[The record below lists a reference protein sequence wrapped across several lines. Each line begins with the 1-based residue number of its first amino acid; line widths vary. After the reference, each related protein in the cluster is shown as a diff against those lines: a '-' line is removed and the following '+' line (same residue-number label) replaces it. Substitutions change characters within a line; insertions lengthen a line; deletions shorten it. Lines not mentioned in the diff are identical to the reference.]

1 MKIDE
6 NIIFY
11 PDGNISDLHEPFRKE
26 LENAVKQAERISSKI
41 HVYLIKN
48 YLNYLPAGKENIVF
62 QTLDSFEGQEA
73 KIAHQFIK
81 EMKIID
87 ARWSCNKDGH
97 KKHDMKIA
105 VFLNFPDRETIEN
118 RFFKKNKAT
127 SMSDNETPTLNI
139 LPLEPKYNFNQMVLN
154 ENVKSSL
161 ESCSTMIKNMGKIY
175 KEWGFEEIDP
185 VQKSVLNFFGPPG
198 TGKTMAAHAIA
209 AELGRK
215 ILAVNYAEIES
226 KFVGDAPKNLI
237 SAFEIAKKESCVL
250 FFDEA
255 DSFLGKRITSVSSS
269 SDQAVNSLRSQMLI
283 LLETFDITV
292 IFATNLNENYDRAFD
307 SRILCSIKFELPD
320 RELRK
325 QSIAKMIPSK
335 APINREILT
344 DELLYKLSDLTD
356 GFSHRE
362 LKNVALMVLTECCKK
377 DSQITE
383 ELLVDVFTRKKEE
396 FEERKNKEGKRK
408 EELSNKITEK
418 LKSGDYSVAKSKDS
432 ESTDNPESK
441 TNSNEEKT
449 EDKKEIKNED
459 RI

>member
-1 MKIDE
+1 MKVNE

-11 PDGNISDLHEPFRKE
+11 PDGNIADLYEPFRRD
-26 LENAVKQAERISSKI
+26 LETALKQVEEISSKI
-41 HVYLIKN
+41 YIYLIKN
-48 YLNYLPAGKENIVF
+48 YLNYLPAGKEEVTFQNFDPLQNSEKEAAVF
-62 QTLDSFEGQEA
+62 HDF
-73 KIAHQFIK
+73 
-81 EMKIID
+81 MKKMRDID
-87 ARWSCNKDGH
+87 KRWRASSDGH
-97 KKHDMKIA
+97 KKHNLKIA
-105 VFLNFPDRETIEN
+105 VFMGFPDRESVEKN
-118 RFFKKNKAT
+118 LKKKNTAGYKR
-127 SMSDNETPTLNI
+127 DDDTPALNI
-139 LPLEPKYNFNQMVLN
+139 LPMEPKYNFNQMVLN
-154 ENVKSSL
+154 KTVKSSL
-161 ESCSTMIKNMGKIY
+161 ESCMSMIKNMDKIY

-226 KFVGDAPKNLI
+226 KFVGEAPKNLI

-292 IFATNLNENYDRAFD
+292 IFATNLNENYDKAFD

-344 DELLYKLSDLTD
+344 DELLYKLSDLTE

-362 LKNVALMVLTECCKK
+362 LKNAALMVLTECCKRN
-377 DSQITE
+377 SEITE
-383 ELLVDVFTRKKEE
+383 DLLVDVFTLKKKE
-396 FEERKNKEGKRK
+396 FEEKNEKEARKRK
-408 EELSNKITEK
+408 LGSEISEKIK
-418 LKSGDYSVAKSKDS
+418 NGDYAVKKIEDS
-432 ESTDNPESK
+432 ESTDNPESQA
-441 TNSNEEKT
+441 NSNEEKT
-449 EDKKEIKNED
+449 EDKKEE
-459 RI
+459 

>member
-1 MKIDE
+1 MKTNE
-6 NIIFY
+6 NIIFF
-11 PDGNISDLHEPFRKE
+11 PDGNIDDLYEPFKRD
-26 LENAVKQAERISSKI
+26 LETALEKAEKISSGI
-41 HVYLIKN
+41 HIYLIKN
-48 YLNYLPAGKENIVF
+48 YLSYFPSSTQKIVF
-62 QTLDSFEGQEA
+62 QYFESKRFDDEDH
-73 KIAHQFIK
+73 KIVHSFIK
-81 EMKIID
+81 EMNEID
-87 ARWSCNKDGH
+87 SRWLTNKEGH
-97 KKHDMKIA
+97 RTHNLKIA
-105 VFLNFPDRETIEN
+105 VFFLFPDRESIEN
-118 RFFKKNKAT
+118 FLLRRDRTAAKN
-127 SMSDNETPTLNI
+127 DDTPALNI
-139 LPLEPKYNFNQMVLN
+139 VPVSPKYNFKQMILN
-154 ENVKSSL
+154 ETVKSSL
-161 ESCSTMIKNMGKIY
+161 ESCTCMIKNLDKIY
-175 KEWGFEEIDP
+175 NEWGFNEVDP

-209 AELGRK
+209 AELGKK

-237 SAFEIAKKESCVL
+237 SAFEIAKKESCIL

-292 IFATNLNENYDRAFD
+292 IFATNLNENYDKAFD

-325 QSIAKMIPSK
+325 LSIAKMIPSK

-362 LKNVALMVLTECCKK
+362 LKNAALMVLTECCKK

-383 ELLVDVFTRKKEE
+383 DLLIDVFTRKKSE
-396 FEERKNKEGKRK
+396 FNERNEKEVKKKKLGS
-408 EELSNKITEK
+408 EISEK
-418 LKSGDYSVAKSKDS
+418 LKNGDYSVKKMEENELPEEKATEAKS
-432 ESTDNPESK
+432 E
-441 TNSNEEKT
+441 TNKEE
-449 EDKKEIKNED
+449 
-459 RI
+459 

>member
-6 NIIFY
+6 NIIFF
-11 PDGNISDLHEPFRKE
+11 PDGSIDELFEKFRDDLEVALNK
-26 LENAVKQAERISSKI
+26 AERICSKI

-48 YLNYLPAGKENIVF
+48 YLNYFPNLNQNIF
-62 QTLDSFEGQEA
+62 FKYFDSSRFSGEEDV
-73 KIAHQFIK
+73 IVHNFIK
-81 EMKIID
+81 EMTEID
-87 ARWSCNKDGH
+87 NTWKRGINGH
-97 KKHDMKIA
+97 KKHNLKIM
-105 VFLNFPDRETIEN
+105 VFFNFPDTETIEN
-118 RFFKKNKAT
+118 QFLKNDGKKNT
-127 SMSDNETPTLNI
+127 DDTPALNI

-154 ENVKSSL
+154 ETVKSSL
-161 ESCSTMIKNMGKIY
+161 ESCMSMIKNMDKIY
-175 KEWGFEEIDP
+175 KEWGFEEFDP

-209 AELGRK
+209 AELGKK
-215 ILAVNYAEIES
+215 ILAVNYSEIES
-226 KFVGDAPKNLI
+226 KYVGEAPKNLI

-255 DSFLGKRITSVSSS
+255 DSFLGKRITSVSFS
-269 SDQAVNSLRSQMLI
+269 SDQAINSLRSQMLI

-292 IFATNLNENYDRAFD
+292 IFATNLNENYDKAFD

-344 DELLYKLSDLTD
+344 DELLYKLSDLTE

-383 ELLVDVFTRKKEE
+383 ELLVDVFTRKKKE

-408 EELSNKITEK
+408 EELDNKITEN
-418 LKSGDYSVAKSKDS
+418 LKNGNYNVMKAKNAEDTN
-432 ESTDNPESK
+432 ESDENGES
-441 TNSNEEKT
+441 EKT
-449 EDKKEIKNED
+449 EDEKEE
-459 RI
+459 

>member
-1 MKIDE
+1 MNNE
-6 NIIFY
+6 NIIIF
-11 PDGNISDLHEPFRKE
+11 PDGNIDELNKNFKKDLETALK
-26 LENAVKQAERISSKI
+26 KAEKISSGI
-41 HVYLIKN
+41 HIYLIKN
-48 YLNYLPAGKENIVF
+48 YLTYFPNSNDKIIFKYFGDKIFQGENR
-62 QTLDSFEGQEA
+62 
-73 KIAHQFIK
+73 KIAHNFIE
-81 EMKIID
+81 EMKVITERWDMSSNGLQKNNMSII
-87 ARWSCNKDGH
+87 
-97 KKHDMKIA
+97 
-105 VFLNFPDRETIEN
+105 VFFLFPDRESIEDFLLRRN
-118 RFFKKNKAT
+118 RTAAKN
-127 SMSDNETPTLNI
+127 DDTPALNI
-139 LPLEPKYNFNQMVLN
+139 APVSPKYNFKQMILN
-154 ENVKSSL
+154 ETVKSSL
-161 ESCSTMIKNMGKIY
+161 ESCTCMIKNLDKIY
-175 KEWGFEEIDP
+175 NEWGFNEVDP

-209 AELGRK
+209 AELGKK

-237 SAFEIAKKESCVL
+237 SAFEIAKKESCIL

-292 IFATNLNENYDRAFD
+292 IFATNLNENYDKAFD

-325 QSIAKMIPSK
+325 LSIAKMIPSK

-362 LKNVALMVLTECCKK
+362 LKNAALMVLTECCKK

-383 ELLVDVFTRKKEE
+383 DLLIDVFTRKKNE
-396 FEERKNKEGKRK
+396 FNERNEKEVKKKKLGS
-408 EELSNKITEK
+408 EISEK
-418 LKSGDYSVAKSKDS
+418 LKNGDYSVKKM
-432 ESTDNPESK
+432 EENELP
-441 TNSNEEKT
+441 EEKAT
-449 EDKKEIKNED
+449 EAKNETNKEE
-459 RI
+459 

>member
-1 MKIDE
+1 MNNE
-6 NIIFY
+6 NIIIF
-11 PDGNISDLHEPFRKE
+11 PDGNIDELNKNFKKDLETALK
-26 LENAVKQAERISSKI
+26 KAEKISSGI
-41 HVYLIKN
+41 HIYLIKN
-48 YLNYLPAGKENIVF
+48 YLTYFPNSNDKIIFKYFGDKIFQGENR
-62 QTLDSFEGQEA
+62 
-73 KIAHQFIK
+73 KIAHSFVE
-81 EMKIID
+81 EMKVIAERWDMSSNGLQKNNMSII
-87 ARWSCNKDGH
+87 
-97 KKHDMKIA
+97 
-105 VFLNFPDRETIEN
+105 VFFLFPDRESIEN
-118 RFFKKNKAT
+118 LILGKEIKTTKN
-127 SMSDNETPTLNI
+127 DDTPALNI
-139 LPLEPKYNFNQMVLN
+139 APVSPKYNFKQMILN
-154 ENVKSSL
+154 ETVKSSL
-161 ESCSTMIKNMGKIY
+161 ESCICMIKNLDKIY
-175 KEWGFEEIDP
+175 NEWGFNEVDP

-209 AELGRK
+209 AELGKK

-237 SAFEIAKKESCVL
+237 SAFEIAKKESCIL

-292 IFATNLNENYDRAFD
+292 IFATNLNENYDKAFD

-325 QSIAKMIPSK
+325 LSIAKMIPSK

-362 LKNVALMVLTECCKK
+362 LKNAALMVLTECCKK

-383 ELLVDVFTRKKEE
+383 DLLIDVFTRKKSEFNERNEKEVKKKKLGSEISENFKTGNYSVKKMEE
-396 FEERKNKEGKRK
+396 NELPEEKATETKNETNKE
-408 EELSNKITEK
+408 E
-418 LKSGDYSVAKSKDS
+418 
-432 ESTDNPESK
+432 
-441 TNSNEEKT
+441 
-449 EDKKEIKNED
+449 
-459 RI
+459 

>member
-6 NIIFY
+6 NIIFF
-11 PDGNISDLHEPFRKE
+11 PDGSIDELFEKFRDDLEVALNK
-26 LENAVKQAERISSKI
+26 AERICSKI

-48 YLNYLPAGKENIVF
+48 YLNYFPNLNQNIF
-62 QTLDSFEGQEA
+62 FKYFDSSRFSGEEDV
-73 KIAHQFIK
+73 IVHNFIK
-81 EMKIID
+81 EMTEID
-87 ARWSCNKDGH
+87 NTWKRGINGH
-97 KKHDMKIA
+97 KKHNLKIM
-105 VFLNFPDRETIEN
+105 VFFNFPDTETIEN
-118 RFFKKNKAT
+118 QFLKNDGKKNT
-127 SMSDNETPTLNI
+127 DDTPALNI

-154 ENVKSSL
+154 ETVKSSL
-161 ESCSTMIKNMGKIY
+161 ESCMSMIKNMDKIY
-175 KEWGFEEIDP
+175 KEWGFEEFDP

-209 AELGRK
+209 AELGKK
-215 ILAVNYAEIES
+215 ILAVNYSEIES
-226 KFVGDAPKNLI
+226 KYVGEAPKNLI

-255 DSFLGKRITSVSSS
+255 DSFLGKRITSVSFS
-269 SDQAVNSLRSQMLI
+269 SDQAINSLRSQMLI

-292 IFATNLNENYDRAFD
+292 IFATNLNENYDKAFD

-344 DELLYKLSDLTD
+344 DELLYKLSDLTE

-408 EELSNKITEK
+408 EELDNKITEN
-418 LKSGDYSVAKSKDS
+418 LKNGNYNVMKAKNAEDTN
-432 ESTDNPESK
+432 ESDENGES
-441 TNSNEEKT
+441 EKT
-449 EDKKEIKNED
+449 EDEKEE
-459 RI
+459 

>member
-1 MKIDE
+1 MKTK

-11 PDGNISDLHEPFRKE
+11 PDWNVDELFEKFREDLEATLNK
-26 LENAVKQAERISSKI
+26 AEKISSKI

-48 YLNYLPAGKENIVF
+48 YLNYFPNSNQNIIF
-62 QTLDSFEGQEA
+62 KYFDSSRFSGEDED
-73 KIAHQFIK
+73 IAHNFIK
-81 EMKIID
+81 EMTKIDEI
-87 ARWSCNKDGH
+87 WQWGKNGH
-97 KKHDMKIA
+97 KKHNLKIM
-105 VFLNFPDRETIEN
+105 VFFNFPDTETIEN
-118 RFFKKNKAT
+118 QFLKNSGKKNT
-127 SMSDNETPTLNI
+127 DDTPALNI
-139 LPLEPKYNFNQMVLN
+139 LPLKPKYNFNQMVLN
-154 ENVKSSL
+154 ESVKSSL
-161 ESCSTMIKNMGKIY
+161 ESCSTMIKNMDKIY

-292 IFATNLNENYDRAFD
+292 IFATNLNENYDKAFD

-344 DELLYKLSDLTD
+344 DELLYKLSDLTE

-408 EELSNKITEK
+408 EELGNKITEK
-418 LKSGDYSVAKSKDS
+418 LKSGDYNVSKSAAS
-432 ESTDNPESK
+432 ESTDNPESQA
-441 TNSNEEKT
+441 NSNEEKT
-449 EDKKEIKNED
+449 EDKKEE
-459 RI
+459 

>member
-1 MKIDE
+1 MKVNE

-11 PDGNISDLHEPFRKE
+11 PDGNIADLHEPFRRD
-26 LENAVKQAERISSKI
+26 LETALKQVEEISSKTYI
-41 HVYLIKN
+41 YLIKN
-48 YLNYLPAGKENIVF
+48 YLNYLPSGKEEVTFQNFDTSQNSEKEAAVF
-62 QTLDSFEGQEA
+62 HDF
-73 KIAHQFIK
+73 
-81 EMKIID
+81 MKKMRDID
-87 ARWSCNKDGH
+87 KRWRVNSDGH
-97 KKHDMKIA
+97 KKHNLKIA
-105 VFLNFPDRETIEN
+105 VFMGFPDKESIEN
-118 RFFKKNKAT
+118 LFIKKKNAT
-127 SMSDNETPTLNI
+127 GYKRDDDTPALNI

-154 ENVKSSL
+154 ETVKSSL
-161 ESCSTMIKNMGKIY
+161 ESCMSMIKNMDKIY
-175 KEWGFEEIDP
+175 REWGFEEIDP

-209 AELGRK
+209 AELGKK

-226 KFVGDAPKNLI
+226 KYVGEAPKNLI

-255 DSFLGKRITSVSSS
+255 DSFLGKRITNVSISG
-269 SDQAVNSLRSQMLI
+269 DQAINSLRSQMLI

-292 IFATNLNENYDRAFD
+292 IFATNLNENYDKAFD

-344 DELLYKLSDLTD
+344 DELLYKLSDLTE

-362 LKNVALMVLTECCKK
+362 LKNAALMVLTECCKK

-383 ELLVDVFTRKKEE
+383 ELLVDVFTRKKKE
-396 FEERKNKEGKRK
+396 FEEKNEKEARKRK
-408 EELSNKITEK
+408 FGSEISEKIK
-418 LKSGDYSVAKSKDS
+418 NGDYAVKKIEDS
-432 ESTDNPESK
+432 ESTDNPESQ
-441 TNSNEEKT
+441 TNSNEEKI
-449 EDKKEIKNED
+449 EDKKEE
-459 RI
+459 

>member
-1 MKIDE
+1 MNNE
-6 NIIFY
+6 NIIIF
-11 PDGNISDLHEPFRKE
+11 PDGNIDELNKNFKKDLETALK
-26 LENAVKQAERISSKI
+26 KAEKISSGI
-41 HVYLIKN
+41 HIYLIKN
-48 YLNYLPAGKENIVF
+48 YLTYFPNSNDKIIFKYFGDKIFQGENR
-62 QTLDSFEGQEA
+62 
-73 KIAHQFIK
+73 KIAHSFIE
-81 EMKIID
+81 EMKVIAERWDMSSNGLQKNNMSII
-87 ARWSCNKDGH
+87 
-97 KKHDMKIA
+97 
-105 VFLNFPDRETIEN
+105 VFFLFPDRESIEN
-118 RFFKKNKAT
+118 LILGKEIKTTKN
-127 SMSDNETPTLNI
+127 DDTPALNI
-139 LPLEPKYNFNQMVLN
+139 APVSPKYNFKQMILN
-154 ENVKSSL
+154 ETVKSSL
-161 ESCSTMIKNMGKIY
+161 ESCTCMIKNLDKIY
-175 KEWGFEEIDP
+175 NEWGFNEVDP

-209 AELGRK
+209 AELGKK

-237 SAFEIAKKESCVL
+237 SAFEIAKKESCIL

-292 IFATNLNENYDRAFD
+292 IFATNLNENYDKAFD

-325 QSIAKMIPSK
+325 LSIEKMIPSK

-362 LKNVALMVLTECCKK
+362 LKNAALMVLTECCKK

-383 ELLVDVFTRKKEE
+383 DLLIDVFTRKKSE
-396 FEERKNKEGKRK
+396 FNERNEKEVKKKKLGS
-408 EELSNKITEK
+408 EISEK
-418 LKSGDYSVAKSKDS
+418 LKNGDYSVKKMEENELPEEKATEAKS
-432 ESTDNPESK
+432 E
-441 TNSNEEKT
+441 TNKEE
-449 EDKKEIKNED
+449 
-459 RI
+459 

>member
-1 MKIDE
+1 MKTK

-11 PDGNISDLHEPFRKE
+11 PDWNVDELFEKFREDLEATLNK
-26 LENAVKQAERISSKI
+26 AEKISSKI

-48 YLNYLPAGKENIVF
+48 YLNYFPNSNQNIIF
-62 QTLDSFEGQEA
+62 KYFDSSRFSGEDED
-73 KIAHQFIK
+73 IAHNFIK
-81 EMKIID
+81 EMTKIDEI
-87 ARWSCNKDGH
+87 WQCGKNGH
-97 KKHDMKIA
+97 KKHNLKIM
-105 VFLNFPDRETIEN
+105 VFFNFPDTETIEN
-118 RFFKKNKAT
+118 QFLKNDGKKNT
-127 SMSDNETPTLNI
+127 DDTPALNI

-154 ENVKSSL
+154 ETVKSSL
-161 ESCSTMIKNMGKIY
+161 ESCMSMIKNMDKIY

-292 IFATNLNENYDRAFD
+292 IFATNLNENYDKAFD

-344 DELLYKLSDLTD
+344 DELLYKLSDLTE

-408 EELSNKITEK
+408 EELANKITENFK
-418 LKSGDYSVAKSKDS
+418 DGNYNVMKAKNAEDTN
-432 ESTDNPESK
+432 ESDENGES
-441 TNSNEEKT
+441 EKT
-449 EDKKEIKNED
+449 EDKKEE
-459 RI
+459 

>member
-1 MKIDE
+1 MNNE
-6 NIIFY
+6 NIIIF
-11 PDGNISDLHEPFRKE
+11 PDGNIDELNKNFKKDLETALK
-26 LENAVKQAERISSKI
+26 KAEKISSGI
-41 HVYLIKN
+41 HIYLIKN
-48 YLNYLPAGKENIVF
+48 YLTYFPNSNDKIIFKYFGDKIFQGENR
-62 QTLDSFEGQEA
+62 
-73 KIAHQFIK
+73 KIAHSFIE
-81 EMKIID
+81 EMKVIAKRWDMSSNGLQKNNMSII
-87 ARWSCNKDGH
+87 
-97 KKHDMKIA
+97 
-105 VFLNFPDRETIEN
+105 VFFLFPDRESIEN
-118 RFFKKNKAT
+118 LILGKEIKTTKN
-127 SMSDNETPTLNI
+127 DDTPALNI
-139 LPLEPKYNFNQMVLN
+139 APVSPKYNFKQMDLN
-154 ENVKSSL
+154 ETVKSSL
-161 ESCSTMIKNMGKIY
+161 ESCTCMIKNLDKIY
-175 KEWGFEEIDP
+175 NEWGFNEVDP

-209 AELGRK
+209 AELGKK

-237 SAFEIAKKESCVL
+237 SAFEIAKKESCIL

-292 IFATNLNENYDRAFD
+292 IFATNLNENYDKAFD

-325 QSIAKMIPSK
+325 LSIAKMIPSK

-362 LKNVALMVLTECCKK
+362 LKNAALMVLTECCKK

-383 ELLVDVFTRKKEE
+383 DLLIDVFTRKKSELNERNEKEVKKKKLGSEISENFKTGNYSVKKMEE
-396 FEERKNKEGKRK
+396 NELSEEKATEVKSETNKE
-408 EELSNKITEK
+408 E
-418 LKSGDYSVAKSKDS
+418 
-432 ESTDNPESK
+432 
-441 TNSNEEKT
+441 
-449 EDKKEIKNED
+449 
-459 RI
+459 

>member
-1 MKIDE
+1 MKVNE

-11 PDGNISDLHEPFRKE
+11 PDGNIADLHEPFRRE
-26 LENAVKQAERISSKI
+26 LETALKQVEEISSKTYI
-41 HVYLIKN
+41 YLIKN
-48 YLNYLPAGKENIVF
+48 YLNYLPSGKEEISF
-62 QTLDSFEGQEA
+62 QNFDSFQNSEKEA
-73 KIAHQFIK
+73 TIYHNF
-81 EMKIID
+81 MKKMQDID
-87 ARWSCNKDGH
+87 KRWRVNNDGH
-97 KKHDMKIA
+97 KKHNLKIA
-105 VFLNFPDRETIEN
+105 VFMGFPDRESIEKN
-118 RFFKKNKAT
+118 LKKKNTAGYKKDDDTPALNIVPVAPRYCFDR
-127 SMSDNETPTLNI
+127 MILNET
-139 LPLEPKYNFNQMVLN
+139 
-154 ENVKSSL
+154 VKSSL
-161 ESCSTMIKNMGKIY
+161 ESCMSMIKNMDKIY

-292 IFATNLNENYDRAFD
+292 IFATNLNENYDKAFD

-344 DELLYKLSDLTD
+344 DELLYKLSDLTE

-362 LKNVALMVLTECCKK
+362 LKNAALMVLTECCKK

-383 ELLVDVFTRKKEE
+383 ELLVDVFTRKKKE
-396 FEERKNKEGKRK
+396 FEEKNEKEARKRK
-408 EELSNKITEK
+408 LGSEISEKIK
-418 LKSGDYSVAKSKDS
+418 NGDYAVKKIEDS
-432 ESTDNPESK
+432 ESTDNPESQA
-441 TNSNEEKT
+441 NSNEEKT
-449 EDKKEIKNED
+449 EDKKEE
-459 RI
+459 

>member
-1 MKIDE
+1 ME

-11 PDGNISDLHEPFRKE
+11 PTGNIDELHEPFKKN
-26 LENAVKQAERISSKI
+26 LECALKKAKSIAPKI
-41 HVYLIKN
+41 YIYLIKN
-48 YLNYLPAGKENIVF
+48 HLTYFPNGSENIIF
-62 QTLDSFEGQEA
+62 QYFDSQRFESEDE
-73 KIAHQFIK
+73 KIAHNFIK
-81 EMKIID
+81 EMKEID
-87 ARWSCNKDGH
+87 NRWRVGKDGL
-97 KKHDMKIA
+97 KKFNMKIA
-105 VFLNFPDRETIEN
+105 VFFFFPDRESVEKLFSPKN
-118 RFFKKNKAT
+118 RTADRKN
-127 SMSDNETPTLNI
+127 DDTPALNVA
-139 LPLEPKYNFNQMVLN
+139 PVEPKYSFKQMVLS
-154 ENVKSSL
+154 ETVKSSL
-161 ESCSTMIKNMGKIY
+161 ESCICMIKNMDKIY
-175 KEWGFEEIDP
+175 KEWGFEEVDP

-209 AELGRK
+209 AELGKK

-269 SDQAVNSLRSQMLI
+269 SDQSVNSLRSQMLI
-283 LLETFDITV
+283 LLETFDVSV
-292 IFATNLNENYDRAFD
+292 IFATNLNENYDKAFD

-335 APINREILT
+335 ALINREILT

-362 LKNVALMVLTECCKK
+362 LKNTALMVLTEYCKK

-383 ELLVDVFTRKKEE
+383 DLLTDVFTRKKKE
-396 FEERKNKEGKRK
+396 FDEKKENDAKKKKLGS
-408 EELSNKITEK
+408 EISEK
-418 LKSGDYSVAKSKDS
+418 LKSGNYAVKKMEKEETS
-432 ESTDNPESK
+432 EMADNDANDEK
-441 TNSNEEKT
+441 EE
-449 EDKKEIKNED
+449 N
-459 RI
+459 

>member
-1 MKIDE
+1 MKTK

-11 PDGNISDLHEPFRKE
+11 PDWNVDELFEKFREDLEATLNK
-26 LENAVKQAERISSKI
+26 AEKISSKI

-48 YLNYLPAGKENIVF
+48 YLNYFPNSNQNIIF
-62 QTLDSFEGQEA
+62 KYFDSSRFSGEDED
-73 KIAHQFIK
+73 IAHNFIK
-81 EMKIID
+81 EMTKIDEI
-87 ARWSCNKDGH
+87 WQCGKNGH
-97 KKHDMKIA
+97 KKHNLKIM
-105 VFLNFPDRETIEN
+105 VFFNFPDTETIEN
-118 RFFKKNKAT
+118 QFLKNSGKKNT
-127 SMSDNETPTLNI
+127 DDTPALNI

-154 ENVKSSL
+154 ESVKSSL
-161 ESCSTMIKNMGKIY
+161 ESCSTMIKNMDKIY

-292 IFATNLNENYDRAFD
+292 IFATNLNENYDKAFD

-344 DELLYKLSDLTD
+344 AFGQY
-356 GFSHRE
+356 H
-362 LKNVALMVLTECCKK
+362 
-377 DSQITE
+377 Q
-383 ELLVDVFTRKKEE
+383 
-396 FEERKNKEGKRK
+396 
-408 EELSNKITEK
+408 SNIF
-418 LKSGDYSVAKSKDS
+418 
-432 ESTDNPESK
+432 
-441 TNSNEEKT
+441 
-449 EDKKEIKNED
+449 
-459 RI
+459 

>member
-1 MKIDE
+1 ME

-11 PDGNISDLHEPFRKE
+11 PTGNIDELHKPFKKDLECALKKAKSIAP
-26 LENAVKQAERISSKI
+26 KI
-41 HVYLIKN
+41 YIYLIKN
-48 YLNYLPAGKENIVF
+48 HLTYFPNGSENIIF
-62 QTLDSFEGQEA
+62 QYFDSQRFESEDE
-73 KIAHQFIK
+73 KIAHNFTK
-81 EMKIID
+81 EMKEID
-87 ARWSCNKDGH
+87 NRWRVGKDGL
-97 KKHDMKIA
+97 KKFNMKIA
-105 VFLNFPDRETIEN
+105 VFFFFPDRESVEKL
-118 RFFKKNKAT
+118 FFKKNRTADRKN
-127 SMSDNETPTLNI
+127 DDTPALNVA
-139 LPLEPKYNFNQMVLN
+139 PVEPKYSFKQMVLS
-154 ENVKSSL
+154 ETVKSSL
-161 ESCSTMIKNMGKIY
+161 ESCICMIKNMDKIY
-175 KEWGFEEIDP
+175 KEWGFEEVDP

-209 AELGRK
+209 AELGKK

-269 SDQAVNSLRSQMLI
+269 SDQSVNSLRSQMLI
-283 LLETFDITV
+283 LLETFDVSV
-292 IFATNLNENYDRAFD
+292 IFATNLNENYDKAFD

-335 APINREILT
+335 ALINREILT

-362 LKNVALMVLTECCKK
+362 LKNTALMVLTECCKK

-383 ELLVDVFTRKKEE
+383 DLLTDVFTRKKKE
-396 FEERKNKEGKRK
+396 FDEKKENDAKKKKLGS
-408 EELSNKITEK
+408 EISEK
-418 LKSGDYSVAKSKDS
+418 LKSGNYAVKKMEKEETS
-432 ESTDNPESK
+432 EMADNDANDEK
-441 TNSNEEKT
+441 EE
-449 EDKKEIKNED
+449 N
-459 RI
+459 

>member
-1 MKIDE
+1 MEVALNK
-6 NIIFY
+6 
-11 PDGNISDLHEPFRKE
+11 
-26 LENAVKQAERISSKI
+26 AERICSKI

-48 YLNYLPAGKENIVF
+48 YLNYFPNLNQNIF
-62 QTLDSFEGQEA
+62 FKYFDSSRFSGEEDV
-73 KIAHQFIK
+73 IVHNFIK
-81 EMKIID
+81 EMTEID
-87 ARWSCNKDGH
+87 NTWKRGINGH
-97 KKHDMKIA
+97 KKHNLKIM
-105 VFLNFPDRETIEN
+105 VFFNFPDTETIEN
-118 RFFKKNKAT
+118 QFLKNDGKKNT
-127 SMSDNETPTLNI
+127 DDTPALNI

-154 ENVKSSL
+154 ETVKSSL
-161 ESCSTMIKNMGKIY
+161 ESCMSMIKNMDKIY
-175 KEWGFEEIDP
+175 KEWGFEEFDP

-209 AELGRK
+209 AELGKK
-215 ILAVNYAEIES
+215 ILAVNYSEIES
-226 KFVGDAPKNLI
+226 KYVGEAPKNLI

-255 DSFLGKRITSVSSS
+255 DSFLGKRITSVSFS
-269 SDQAVNSLRSQMLI
+269 SDQAINSLRSQMLI

-292 IFATNLNENYDRAFD
+292 IFATNLNENYDKAFD

-344 DELLYKLSDLTD
+344 DELLYKLSDLTE

-408 EELSNKITEK
+408 EELDNKITEN
-418 LKSGDYSVAKSKDS
+418 LKNGNYNVMKAKNAEDTN
-432 ESTDNPESK
+432 ESDENGES
-441 TNSNEEKT
+441 EKT
-449 EDKKEIKNED
+449 EDEKEE
-459 RI
+459 

>member
-1 MKIDE
+1 MKTK

-11 PDGNISDLHEPFRKE
+11 PDWNVDELFEKFREDLEAALNK
-26 LENAVKQAERISSKI
+26 AEKISSKI

-48 YLNYLPAGKENIVF
+48 YLNYFPNLNQNIF
-62 QTLDSFEGQEA
+62 FKYFDSSRFSGEEDV
-73 KIAHQFIK
+73 IVHNFIK
-81 EMKIID
+81 EMTEID
-87 ARWSCNKDGH
+87 NTWKRGINGH
-97 KKHDMKIA
+97 KKHNLKIM
-105 VFLNFPDRETIEN
+105 VFFNFPDTETIEN
-118 RFFKKNKAT
+118 QFLKNDGKKNT
-127 SMSDNETPTLNI
+127 DDTPALNI

-154 ENVKSSL
+154 ETVKSSL
-161 ESCSTMIKNMGKIY
+161 ESCMSMIKNMDKIY

-209 AELGRK
+209 AELGKK
-215 ILAVNYAEIES
+215 ILAVNYSEIES
-226 KFVGDAPKNLI
+226 KYVGEAPKNLI

-255 DSFLGKRITSVSSS
+255 DSFLGKRITSVSFS
-269 SDQAVNSLRSQMLI
+269 SDQAINSLRSQMLI

-292 IFATNLNENYDRAFD
+292 IFATNLNENYDKAFD

-344 DELLYKLSDLTD
+344 DELLYKLSDLTE

-408 EELSNKITEK
+408 EELDNKITEN
-418 LKSGDYSVAKSKDS
+418 LKNGNYNVMKAKNAEDTN
-432 ESTDNPESK
+432 ESDENGES
-441 TNSNEEKT
+441 EKT
-449 EDKKEIKNED
+449 EDEKEE
-459 RI
+459 

>member
-1 MKIDE
+1 MKTK

-11 PDGNISDLHEPFRKE
+11 PDWNVDELFEKFREDLEATLNK
-26 LENAVKQAERISSKI
+26 AEKISSKI

-48 YLNYLPAGKENIVF
+48 YLNYFPNSNQNIIF
-62 QTLDSFEGQEA
+62 KYFDSSRFSGEDED
-73 KIAHQFIK
+73 IAHNFIK
-81 EMKIID
+81 EMTKIDKI
-87 ARWSCNKDGH
+87 WQLGKNGHNKH
-97 KKHDMKIA
+97 NLKIM
-105 VFLNFPDRETIEN
+105 VFFNFPDTQTIEN
-118 RFFKKNKAT
+118 QFLKNSGKKNT
-127 SMSDNETPTLNI
+127 DDTPALNI
-139 LPLEPKYNFNQMVLN
+139 LPMEPKYNFNQMVLN
-154 ENVKSSL
+154 ETVKSSL
-161 ESCSTMIKNMGKIY
+161 ESCMSMIKNMDKIY

-185 VQKSVLNFFGPPG
+185 VQKSVLNFFGSPG

-209 AELGRK
+209 AELGKK
-215 ILAVNYAEIES
+215 ILAVKYSEIES
-226 KFVGDAPKNLI
+226 KYVGEAPKNLI

-255 DSFLGKRITSVSSS
+255 DSFLGKRITSVSISG
-269 SDQAVNSLRSQMLI
+269 DQAINSLRSQMLI

-292 IFATNLNENYDRAFD
+292 IFATNLNENYDKAFD

-344 DELLYKLSDLTD
+344 DELLYKLSDLTE

-408 EELSNKITEK
+408 EELGNKITEK
-418 LKSGDYSVAKSKDS
+418 LKSGDYNVSKSAAS
-432 ESTDNPESK
+432 ESTDNPESQA
-441 TNSNEEKT
+441 NSNEEKT
-449 EDKKEIKNED
+449 EDKKEE
-459 RI
+459 

>member
-1 MKIDE
+1 MKTK

-11 PDGNISDLHEPFRKE
+11 PDWNVDELFEKFREDLEATLNK
-26 LENAVKQAERISSKI
+26 AEKISSKI

-48 YLNYLPAGKENIVF
+48 YLNYFPNSNQNIIF
-62 QTLDSFEGQEA
+62 KYFDSSRFSGEDED
-73 KIAHQFIK
+73 IAHNFIK
-81 EMKIID
+81 EMTKIDEI
-87 ARWSCNKDGH
+87 WQCGKNGH
-97 KKHDMKIA
+97 KKHNLKIM
-105 VFLNFPDRETIEN
+105 VFFNFPDTETIEN
-118 RFFKKNKAT
+118 QFLKNSGKKNT
-127 SMSDNETPTLNI
+127 DDTPALNI

-154 ENVKSSL
+154 ESVKSSL
-161 ESCSTMIKNMGKIY
+161 ESCSTMIKNMDKIY

-292 IFATNLNENYDRAFD
+292 IFATNLNENYDKAFD

-344 DELLYKLSDLTD
+344 DELLYKLSDLTE

-362 LKNVALMVLTECCKK
+362 LKNVA
-377 DSQITE
+377 
-383 ELLVDVFTRKKEE
+383 LLVDVFTRKKEE

-408 EELSNKITEK
+408 EELDNKVTENFK
-418 LKSGDYSVAKSKDS
+418 NGNYNVMKAKNAEDTN
-432 ESTDNPESK
+432 ESDENGES
-441 TNSNEEKT
+441 EKT
-449 EDKKEIKNED
+449 EDKKEE
-459 RI
+459 

>member
-6 NIIFY
+6 NIIFF
-11 PDGNISDLHEPFRKE
+11 PDGSIDELFEKFRDDLEVALNK
-26 LENAVKQAERISSKI
+26 AERICSKI

-48 YLNYLPAGKENIVF
+48 YLNYFPNSDQDIVF
-62 QTLDSFEGQEA
+62 KYFDSSRFSGEDED
-73 KIAHQFIK
+73 IVHNFIK
-81 EMKIID
+81 EMNNINERWKMGNNGLKKHNLKII
-87 ARWSCNKDGH
+87 
-97 KKHDMKIA
+97 
-105 VFLNFPDRETIEN
+105 VFFNFPNKEAIEDYL
-118 RFFKKNKAT
+118 FGKNSPKN
-127 SMSDNETPTLNI
+127 DNGTPTLNI

-154 ENVKSSL
+154 ETVKSSL
-161 ESCSTMIKNMGKIY
+161 ESCCTMIKNMDKIY

-292 IFATNLNENYDRAFD
+292 IFATNLNENYDKAFD

-344 DELLYKLSDLTD
+344 DELLYKLSDLTE

-408 EELSNKITEK
+408 EELGNKITEK
-418 LKSGDYSVAKSKDS
+418 LKSGDYNVSKSAAS
-432 ESTDNPESK
+432 ESTDNSESQA
-441 TNSNEEKT
+441 NSNEEKT
-449 EDKKEIKNED
+449 EDKKEK
-459 RI
+459 

>member
-6 NIIFY
+6 NIIFF
-11 PDGNISDLHEPFRKE
+11 PDGSIDELFEKFRDDLEVALNK
-26 LENAVKQAERISSKI
+26 AERICSKI

-48 YLNYLPAGKENIVF
+48 YLNYFPNLNQNIF
-62 QTLDSFEGQEA
+62 FKYFDSSRFSGEEDV
-73 KIAHQFIK
+73 IVHNFIK
-81 EMKIID
+81 EMTEID
-87 ARWSCNKDGH
+87 NTWKRGINGH
-97 KKHDMKIA
+97 KKHNLKIM
-105 VFLNFPDRETIEN
+105 VFFNFPDTETIEN
-118 RFFKKNKAT
+118 QFLKNDGKKNT
-127 SMSDNETPTLNI
+127 DDTPALNI

-154 ENVKSSL
+154 ETVKSSL
-161 ESCSTMIKNMGKIY
+161 ESCMSMIKNMDKIY
-175 KEWGFEEIDP
+175 KEWGFEEFDP

-209 AELGRK
+209 AELGKK
-215 ILAVNYAEIES
+215 ILAVNYSEIES
-226 KFVGDAPKNLI
+226 KYVGEAPKNLI

-255 DSFLGKRITSVSSS
+255 DSFLGKRITSVSFS
-269 SDQAVNSLRSQMLI
+269 SDQAINSLRSQMLI

-292 IFATNLNENYDRAFD
+292 IFATNLNENYDKAFD

-344 DELLYKLSDLTD
+344 DELLYKLSDLTE

-408 EELSNKITEK
+408 EELGNKITEK
-418 LKSGDYSVAKSKDS
+418 LKSGDYNVSKSAAS
-432 ESTDNPESK
+432 ESTDNSESQA
-441 TNSNEEKT
+441 NSNEEKT
-449 EDKKEIKNED
+449 EDKKEIKNEN

>member
-6 NIIFY
+6 NIIFF
-11 PDGNISDLHEPFRKE
+11 PDGSIDELFEKFRDDLEVALNK
-26 LENAVKQAERISSKI
+26 AERICSKI

-48 YLNYLPAGKENIVF
+48 YLNYFPNLNQNIF
-62 QTLDSFEGQEA
+62 FKYFDSSRFSGEEDV
-73 KIAHQFIK
+73 IVHNFIK
-81 EMKIID
+81 EMTEID
-87 ARWSCNKDGH
+87 NTWKRGINGH
-97 KKHDMKIA
+97 KKHNLKIM
-105 VFLNFPDRETIEN
+105 VFFNFPDTETIEN
-118 RFFKKNKAT
+118 QFLKNDGKKNT
-127 SMSDNETPTLNI
+127 DDTPALNI

-154 ENVKSSL
+154 ETVKSSL
-161 ESCSTMIKNMGKIY
+161 ESCMSMIKNMDKIY

-198 TGKTMAAHAIA
+198 TGKTMAAHVIA

-226 KFVGDAPKNLI
+226 KFVGEAPKNLI

-292 IFATNLNENYDRAFD
+292 IFATNLNENYDKAFD

-344 DELLYKLSDLTD
+344 DELLYKLSDLTE

-408 EELSNKITEK
+408 EELDNKITEN
-418 LKSGDYSVAKSKDS
+418 LKNGNYNVMKAKNAEDTN
-432 ESTDNPESK
+432 ESDENGES
-441 TNSNEEKT
+441 EKT
-449 EDKKEIKNED
+449 EDEKEE
-459 RI
+459 

>member
-1 MKIDE
+1 MKTK

-11 PDGNISDLHEPFRKE
+11 PDWNVDELFEKFREDLEATLNK
-26 LENAVKQAERISSKI
+26 AEKISSKI

-48 YLNYLPAGKENIVF
+48 YLNYFPNSNQNIIF
-62 QTLDSFEGQEA
+62 KYFDSSRFSGEDED
-73 KIAHQFIK
+73 IAHNFIK
-81 EMKIID
+81 EMTKIDEI
-87 ARWSCNKDGH
+87 WQCGKNGH
-97 KKHDMKIA
+97 KKHNLKIM
-105 VFLNFPDRETIEN
+105 VFFNFPDTETIEN
-118 RFFKKNKAT
+118 QFLKNSGKKNT
-127 SMSDNETPTLNI
+127 DDTPALNI

-154 ENVKSSL
+154 ESVKSSL
-161 ESCSTMIKNMGKIY
+161 ESCSTMIKNMDKIY

-292 IFATNLNENYDRAFD
+292 IFATNLNENYDKAFD

-344 DELLYKLSDLTD
+344 DELLYKLSDLTE

-408 EELSNKITEK
+408 EELDNKVTENFK
-418 LKSGDYSVAKSKDS
+418 NGNYNVMKAKNAEDTN
-432 ESTDNPESK
+432 ESDENGES
-441 TNSNEEKT
+441 EKT
-449 EDKKEIKNED
+449 EDKKEE
-459 RI
+459 

>member
-1 MKIDE
+1 MKVNE

-11 PDGNISDLHEPFRKE
+11 PDGNIADLHEPFRRD
-26 LENAVKQAERISSKI
+26 LETALKQVEEISSKTYI
-41 HVYLIKN
+41 YLIKN
-48 YLNYLPAGKENIVF
+48 YLNYLPAGKEEVTFQNFDPSQNSEKEAAVF
-62 QTLDSFEGQEA
+62 HDF
-73 KIAHQFIK
+73 
-81 EMKIID
+81 MKKMRDID
-87 ARWSCNKDGH
+87 KRWRVNSDGH
-97 KKHDMKIA
+97 KKHNLKIA
-105 VFLNFPDRETIEN
+105 VFMGFPDRESIEN
-118 RFFKKNKAT
+118 LFIKKKSFAGYKK
-127 SMSDNETPTLNI
+127 DDDTPALNI

-154 ENVKSSL
+154 ESVKSSL
-161 ESCSTMIKNMGKIY
+161 ESCSTMIKNMDKIY

-292 IFATNLNENYDRAFD
+292 IFATNLNENYDKAFD

-344 DELLYKLSDLTD
+344 DELLYKLSDLTE

-362 LKNVALMVLTECCKK
+362 LKNTALMVLTECCKRN
-377 DSQITE
+377 SEITE
-383 ELLVDVFTRKKEE
+383 DLLVDVFTLKKKE
-396 FEERKNKEGKRK
+396 FEEKNEKEARKRK
-408 EELSNKITEK
+408 LGSEISEKIK
-418 LKSGDYSVAKSKDS
+418 NGDYAVKKIEDS
-432 ESTDNPESK
+432 ESTDNPESQA
-441 TNSNEEKT
+441 NSNEEKI
-449 EDKKEIKNED
+449 EDKKEE
-459 RI
+459 

>member
-1 MKIDE
+1 MKTK

-11 PDGNISDLHEPFRKE
+11 PDWNVDELFEKFREDLEAALNK
-26 LENAVKQAERISSKI
+26 AEKISSKI

-48 YLNYLPAGKENIVF
+48 YLNYFPNLNQNIF
-62 QTLDSFEGQEA
+62 FKYFDSSRFSGEEDV
-73 KIAHQFIK
+73 IVHNFIK
-81 EMKIID
+81 EMTEID
-87 ARWSCNKDGH
+87 NTWQRGINGH
-97 KKHDMKIA
+97 KKHNLKIM
-105 VFLNFPDRETIEN
+105 VFFNFPDTETIEN
-118 RFFKKNKAT
+118 QFLKNDGKKNT
-127 SMSDNETPTLNI
+127 NDTPALNI

-154 ENVKSSL
+154 ETVKSSL
-161 ESCSTMIKNMGKIY
+161 ESCMSMIKNMDKIY

-209 AELGRK
+209 AELGKK
-215 ILAVNYAEIES
+215 ILAVNYSEIES
-226 KFVGDAPKNLI
+226 KYVGEAPKNLI

-255 DSFLGKRITSVSSS
+255 DSFLGKRITSVSFS
-269 SDQAVNSLRSQMLI
+269 SDQAINSLRSQMLI

-292 IFATNLNENYDRAFD
+292 IFATNLNENYDKAFD

-344 DELLYKLSDLTD
+344 DELLYKLSDLTE

-362 LKNVALMVLTECCKK
+362 LKNAALMVLTECSKK

-408 EELSNKITEK
+408 EELDNKITEN
-418 LKSGDYSVAKSKDS
+418 LKNGNYNVMKAKNAEDTN
-432 ESTDNPESK
+432 ESDENGES
-441 TNSNEEKT
+441 EKT
-449 EDKKEIKNED
+449 EDEKEE
-459 RI
+459 